1 MNDDEQ
7 ICPRC
12 NGSGEGLFED
22 TRCFACNGSGIERSE
37 DDCDEY
43 EDPIGENE

>member
-1 MNDDEQ
+1 MNGDEQ

-12 NGSGEGLFED
+12 NGSGEGQYEG
-22 TRCFACNGSGIERSE
+22 TKCYACNGSGIEPSE